1 MAKNSDGSS
10 FYYFEH
16 RAGSRNDLKILKLDE
31 ILGENNGYALFFK
44 SLEVML
50 EMEKPFLRYDSSLI
64 ARAMSISMKEYRE
77 FLDACISIGLFE
89 IDEEDNIYSPSFLK
103 WLNKKQSIAERG
115 SKGGKA
121 TQAKFHSEPEPEIIN
136 QSEDREEKQNQ
147 KIKIEQESIAEI
159 VSFWNENAKKCRCI
173 KITSDIQ
180 KAIQKR
186 LKEFSIEEIKQAIK
200 NYQLVVQHPKSFFKY
215 TWNLQ
220 EFLTRQCTSSLLWRH
235 RPDTGEIWM
244 WEIQRATSFLGAKY
258 ELSRLLYTK

>member
-16 RAGSRNDLKILKLDE
+16 RAGSRNDLKLLKLDE
-31 ILGENNGYALFFK
+31 ILGNNNGYALFFK

-50 EMEKPFLRYDSSLI
+50 ELEKPFLRYDSNLI
-64 ARAMSISMKEYRE
+64 ARAMSITLKEYHQ
-77 FLDACISIGLFE
+77 FLDACISVGLFQV
-89 IDEEDNIYSPSFLK
+89 DSDGNVFSPSFLK
-103 WLNKKQSIAERG
+103 WLTKKQSLVERG
-115 SKGGKA
+115 SKGGKIA
-121 TQAKFHSEPEPEIIN
+121 QAKLHPETKKEKEPEPE
-136 QSEDREEKQNQ
+136 KQ
-147 KIKIEQESIAEI
+147 KSAKDQESIAEI
-159 VSFWNENAKKCRCI
+159 VAFWNENAKKCRCV

-220 EFLTRQCTSSLLWRH
+220 EFLTRANALPVFYGEPDQILEKYGCGKSSG
-235 RPDTGEIWM
+235 PPV
-244 WEIQRATSFLGAKY
+244 F
-258 ELSRLLYTK
+258 

>member
-31 ILGENNGYALFFK
+31 ILGNNNGYALFFK

-64 ARAMSISMKEYRE
+64 ARAMSITPKEYHQ
-77 FLDACISIGLFE
+77 FLDACISVGLFQV
-89 IDEEDNIYSPSFLK
+89 DSDGNVFSPSFLK
-103 WLNKKQSIAERG
+103 WLTKKQSLVERG
-115 SKGGKA
+115 SKGGKIA
-121 TQAKFHSEPEPEIIN
+121 QAKLHPETKKEKEPEP
-136 QSEDREEKQNQ
+136 EKQNQ
-147 KIKIEQESIAEI
+147 KIEKIQESIAEI
-159 VSFWNENAKKCRCI
+159 VAFWNENAKKCRCV

-186 LKEFSIEEIKQAIK
+186 LKEFSVEEIKQAIR
-200 NYQLVVQHPKSFFKY
+200 NYQLVIQNPKSFFKY

-220 EFLTRQCTSSLLWRH
+220 EFLTRANALPVFYGEPEQILEKYGCGKSSE
-235 RPDTGEIWM
+235 PPV
-244 WEIQRATSFLGAKY
+244 F
-258 ELSRLLYTK
+258 

>member
-50 EMEKPFLRYDSSLI
+50 ELEKPFLRYDSSLI
-64 ARAMSISMKEYRE
+64 ARAMAITQKEYHQ
-77 FLDACISIGLFE
+77 FLDACISVGLFQV
-89 IDEEDNIYSPSFLK
+89 DCDGNVFSPSFLK
-103 WLNKKQSIAERG
+103 WLTKKQSLVERG
-115 SKGGKA
+115 SKGGKIA
-121 TQAKFHSEPEPEIIN
+121 QAKLDSETRKEKEPEPEKHK
-136 QSEDREEKQNQ
+136 SAKD
-147 KIKIEQESIAEI
+147 QESIEEI
-159 VSFWNENAKKCRCI
+159 VAFWNENAKKCRCI

-220 EFLTRQCTSSLLWRH
+220 EFLTRANALPVFYGDTDQILEKYGCGKSSE
-235 RPDTGEIWM
+235 PPV
-244 WEIQRATSFLGAKY
+244 F
-258 ELSRLLYTK
+258 

>member
-50 EMEKPFLRYDSSLI
+50 ELEKPFLRYDSSLI
-64 ARAMSISMKEYRE
+64 ARAMAITQKEYHQ
-77 FLDACISIGLFE
+77 FLDACISVGLFQV
-89 IDEEDNIYSPSFLK
+89 DCDGNVFSPSFLK
-103 WLNKKQSIAERG
+103 WLTKKQSLVERG
-115 SKGGKA
+115 SKGGKIA
-121 TQAKFHSEPEPEIIN
+121 QAKLHPETKKEKEPEPE
-136 QSEDREEKQNQ
+136 KQ
-147 KIKIEQESIAEI
+147 KSAKDQESIAEI
-159 VSFWNENAKKCRCI
+159 VAFWNENAKKCRCI

-220 EFLTRQCTSSLLWRH
+220 EFLTRANALPVFYGDTDQILEKYGCGKSSE
-235 RPDTGEIWM
+235 PPV
-244 WEIQRATSFLGAKY
+244 F
-258 ELSRLLYTK
+258 